1 MDDIANRIE
10 IMRQSA
16 AEKARAEAERSVE
29 RRKEQWAAIQQE
41 PELAVLLKTLK
52 ASGMEPKPIYVLIKQ
67 DNPTTKP
74 GRYRIRLPD
83 GSPMMVTVPEGYQR
97 IL

>member
-1 MDDIANRIE
+1 MDIAERIE
-10 IMRQSA
+10 NMRQAS
-16 AEKARAEAERSVE
+16 AEKARAAREAAVE
-29 RRKEQWAAIQQE
+29 ARKRQWADIQRD
-41 PELAVLLKTLK
+41 PVLAKLLIDLK
-52 ASGMEPKPIYVLIKQ
+52 AAGMEPKPIYVLMKQ

-83 GSPMMVTVPEGYQR
+83 GSPWTVTVPEGFQR